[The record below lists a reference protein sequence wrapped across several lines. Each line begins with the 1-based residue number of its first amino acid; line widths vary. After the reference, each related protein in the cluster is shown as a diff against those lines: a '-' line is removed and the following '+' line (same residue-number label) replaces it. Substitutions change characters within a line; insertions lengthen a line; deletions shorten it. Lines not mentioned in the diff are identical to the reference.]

1 MRLRFL
7 VRQEQ
12 HSSQLAN
19 FESVGKA
26 INSEVDRLCRRARR
40 AQAHPNLYKCMRTLA
55 RTRTHRHRHAS
66 KHASTGT
73 PARTP
78 THARTHANAL
88 KPPAHMTSVF
98 THVRPCAAHSLVH
111 ICGSLRGLRAHAR
124 ACAGVRLNSKLEGEL
139 GTMAAK
145 SQCRRAAMEKTRKQ
159 HQVQAAAAASA
170 AATYTFCTTV
180 GSLPVRHVATQHNVM
195 RHRKRRDG
203 EHATAPASPLS
214 VVLERYM
221 IDR

>member
-1 MRLRFL
+1 
-7 VRQEQ
+7 V
-12 HSSQLAN
+12 LAN

-40 AQAHPNLYKCMRTLA
+40 ARAHPHLYKCMRT
-55 RTRTHRHRHAS
+55 
-66 KHASTGT
+66 
-73 PARTP
+73 PARTL

-88 KPPAHMTSVF
+88 KTPTHVTSVF
-98 THVRPCAAHSLVH
+98 THARPCAAHSLVH

-170 AATYTFCTTV
+170 AATYTLCTTV

-203 EHATAPASPLS
+203 EHATAPARCQSYWSAIDSARRLDIARS
-214 VVLERYM
+214 IATRY
-221 IDR
+221 